1 MGKKDPRIDAYI
13 AKSADFAKPVLRH
26 LRKVVH
32 AGCPDVEETL
42 KWGMPAFMYKGILC
56 GMAAFKGHC
65 TFGFWK
71 ETLLKKKY
79 GPLAKVDAKAMG
91 QFGRITGVA
100 DLPSERTLLRF
111 VKDAAALNDAGVK
124 VAARPKTKKPLA
136 IPTDFMAALRKN
148 KKALATFEGFSPS
161 HKREYVE
168 WVTEAKGEDT
178 RARRLAT
185 AVAWMAD
192 GKVRNWKYVGKC

>member
-32 AGCPDVEETL
+32 AGCPEVEETL
-42 KWGMPAFMYKGILC
+42 KWGMPAFVYKGILC

-79 GPLAKVDAKAMG
+79 GPLPKVDARAMG
-91 QFGRITGVA
+91 QFGRITGIA

-124 VAARPKTKKPLA
+124 SPVRSKAKKSLA
-136 IPTDFMAALRKN
+136 VPAYFMAALRKN

-161 HKREYVE
+161 NKREYVE

-178 RARRLAT
+178 RARRLET
-185 AVAWMAD
+185 AVAWMAQ
-192 GKVRNWKYVGKC
+192 GKVRNWKYIGKC